1 MPFYRIN
8 GMDVHMK
15 GTKLPA
21 PCVAHVWIDG
31 QERLCRAISAF
42 LCDFPAGGGRTCDR
56 TLCEAHAR
64 QVGPNRHYCP
74 EHQADAI
81 ASQPQLG
88 LFTQL
93 IDGASS

>member
-1 MPFYRIN
+1 MPFYCIN

-15 GTKLPA
+15 GTKLPQ
-21 PCVAHVWIDG
+21 PCGALVWRDG
-31 QERLCRAISAF
+31 RSQPCRDLSAF
-42 LCDFPAGGGRTCDR
+42 LCDFPDGGGRTCDR
-56 TLCEAHAR
+56 ALCEAHAR

-81 ASQPQLG
+81 ATQPQLG

-93 IDGASS
+93 VDGGAS